1 MTSLARNHFAPHQ
14 RNWKFAVGTSE
25 ENRRRRRVVRE
36 KGKNGAQR
44 KWQQVAVSKR
54 AVNILKM
61 NIITFRKVRIMK
73 RIAFWEP
80 SINKVLQLSCIM
92 VCRAFGVM

>member
-36 KGKNGAQR
+36 KGKKGRNLEWKWGERERERENLSKSLSPTYR
-44 KWQQVAVSKR
+44 KEGCTSKNTL
-54 AVNILKM
+54 VCMHIG
-61 NIITFRKVRIMK
+61 VRTYSHVTGK
-73 RIAFWEP
+73 RTPF
-80 SINKVLQLSCIM
+80 
-92 VCRAFGVM
+92 